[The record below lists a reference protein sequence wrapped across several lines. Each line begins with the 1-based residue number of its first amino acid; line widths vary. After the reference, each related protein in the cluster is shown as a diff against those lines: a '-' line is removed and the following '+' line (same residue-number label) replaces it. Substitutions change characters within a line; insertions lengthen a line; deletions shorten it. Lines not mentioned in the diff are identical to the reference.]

1 MSNCEVQVNG
11 GWVDLDVAL
20 DNGVYTKSLSLRY
33 KKGLT
38 ESQYDEYGFSEV
50 QWDDCWIDAQEA
62 YKAGKYWT
70 IAPLRYK
77 HYETYKEADM
87 LHKDTVKLGTM
98 VVYHGRDLE
107 LRGMWAIVSAVQEW
121 DARDTD
127 YRLIILNYDDSYDGL
142 SIEVMADITCPA
154 FRDDFTVALKP
165 DIPEPPMR
173 EGHYVSKDTA
183 KLYMRENGKWYFFR
197 VDSDPSHW
205 SQLDSWTDNTVRDTL
220 TFLGDL

>member
-11 GWVDLDVAL
+11 GWVDLHVAL

-77 HYETYKEADM
+77 HYETYKKED
-87 LHKDTVKLGTM
+87 V
-98 VVYHGRDLE
+98 
-107 LRGMWAIVSAVQEW
+107 W
-121 DARDTD
+121 
-127 YRLIILNYDDSYDGL
+127 
-142 SIEVMADITCPA
+142 
-154 FRDDFTVALKP
+154 
-165 DIPEPPMR
+165 
-173 EGHYVSKDTA
+173 
-183 KLYMRENGKWYFFR
+183 
-197 VDSDPSHW
+197 
-205 SQLDSWTDNTVRDTL
+205 
-220 TFLGDL
+220 